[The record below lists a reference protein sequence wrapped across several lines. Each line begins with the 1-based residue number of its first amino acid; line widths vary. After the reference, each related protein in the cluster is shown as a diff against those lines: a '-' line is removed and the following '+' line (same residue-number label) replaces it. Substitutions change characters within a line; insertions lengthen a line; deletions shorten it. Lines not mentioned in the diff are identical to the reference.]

1 MARFLMQ
8 SVEKLRFYQSSLVPR
23 LLIEHSFSPGQIF
36 PEPTGLCQQ
45 SAALSHP
52 TTDVSAGY
60 AAWCHTIYIHVL
72 PNKLRT
78 GFVFRS
84 TKLQQST
91 LQKAAA
97 TGIAFSTATAAD
109 IELESTQAPRT
120 LSHFVA
126 PPPERGFTL
135 FVPPPIS
142 TIQ

>member
-1 MARFLMQ
+1 
-8 SVEKLRFYQSSLVPR
+8 
-23 LLIEHSFSPGQIF
+23 
-36 PEPTGLCQQ
+36 
-45 SAALSHP
+45 
-52 TTDVSAGY
+52 
-60 AAWCHTIYIHVL
+60 
-72 PNKLRT
+72 
-78 GFVFRS
+78 
-84 TKLQQST
+84 LQQST

>member
-1 MARFLMQ
+1 
-8 SVEKLRFYQSSLVPR
+8 
-23 LLIEHSFSPGQIF
+23 
-36 PEPTGLCQQ
+36 
-45 SAALSHP
+45 
-52 TTDVSAGY
+52 
-60 AAWCHTIYIHVL
+60 VL